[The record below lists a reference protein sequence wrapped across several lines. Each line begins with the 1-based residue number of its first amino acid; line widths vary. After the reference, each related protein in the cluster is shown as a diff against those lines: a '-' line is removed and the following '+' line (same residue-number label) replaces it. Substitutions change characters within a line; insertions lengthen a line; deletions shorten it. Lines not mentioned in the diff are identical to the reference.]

1 MLEHVTRS
9 LVVTMPQ
16 VHLCPGTVDVG
27 QLVKRFEGQ
36 LARFV
41 EEKVRVLQ
49 ILIMALV
56 EVGKGYPKLR

>member
-1 MLEHVTRS
+1 
-9 LVVTMPQ
+9 MPQ

-41 EEKVRVLQ
+41 KEKIRVLQ

-56 EVGKGYPKLR
+56 EVGKGYPKFR